1 MLMCVRILL
10 WMRSILFGT
19 MESQPLNSRGQAA
32 AIHSPAAHLFDDG
45 IGHRQSLPSKRLVL
59 LDHDAFPFSFRSMS
73 TRHVIIL
80 GGGFAG
86 LACAKGLSDERFKVT
101 LVDRWNHHLF
111 QPLLYQVA
119 TGGLAM
125 TEIAQ
130 PLRSILAKRKNV
142 TTIMSEVTRIELE
155 QRQVHLK
162 DRVLEYD
169 FLVIALGAKTGYFG
183 HQEWAAHTLGL
194 KSLDDAM
201 AIRRNV
207 LLAFER
213 AESST
218 DPAEIE
224 RLLTM
229 VVVGGGPTG
238 VEMAGSLAELAKVV
252 LKEDFRR
259 IDPTKARVHLIEAG
273 PKLLP
278 MFPGDLPEYTRER
291 LEHMGVQVHLNC
303 PVKDVGAGY
312 VLAGDQRIETELVV
326 WGAGVEASEVTR
338 TLAGIPLDR
347 GGRIEVRPDL
357 SLPGHPEVFAA
368 GDIVSLTDK
377 NGVRV
382 PGVSPAA
389 IQMGQF
395 IAEEI
400 QNEPLGDSRPAFGYW
415 DKGSMATIG
424 RSAAVVSVAGMKMR
438 GRFAWLTWLFVHL
451 LFLMGMRNR
460 ASVFLHWMW
469 SYFTWQRGARV
480 IQSPK

>member
-1 MLMCVRILL
+1 M
-10 WMRSILFGT
+10 
-19 MESQPLNSRGQAA
+19 SQKH
-32 AIHSPAAHLFDDG
+32 I
-45 IGHRQSLPSKRLVL
+45 
-59 LDHDAFPFSFRSMS
+59 
-73 TRHVIIL
+73 IIL

-86 LACAKGLSDERFKVT
+86 LACAKGLDDERFRVT

-130 PLRSILAKRKNV
+130 PLRSILSERKNV
-142 TTIMSEVTRIELE
+142 TTIMNEVTRIDVEA
-155 QRQVHLK
+155 RQVHLK

-169 FLVIALGAKTGYFG
+169 FLVIAMGAKTSYFG
-183 HQEWAAHTLGL
+183 HPEWAPHTLGL

-201 AIRRNV
+201 AIRRKV
-207 LLAFER
+207 LLAFEK
-213 AESST
+213 AESSA

-238 VEMAGSLAELAKVV
+238 VEMAGSLAELANVV
-252 LKEDFRR
+252 LKDDFRR
-259 IDPTKARVHLIEAG
+259 IDPAQARVHLIEAG

-278 MFPGDLPEYTRER
+278 MFPGELPEYTRKR
-291 LEHMGVQVHLNC
+291 LERMGVTVHLNC
-303 PVKDVGAGY
+303 PVKDVGAGF
-312 VLAGDQRIETELVV
+312 VLAGDQRLETDLVV

-368 GDIVSLTDK
+368 GDIASLTDK
-377 NGVRV
+377 NGVKV
-382 PGVSPAA
+382 PGVCPAA

-395 IAEEI
+395 IAKTILE
-400 QNEPLGDSRPAFGYW
+400 EPLSDSRPAFGYW

-424 RSAAVVSVAGMKMR
+424 RSAAVVSFAGMQVK
-438 GRFAWLTWLFVHL
+438 GFIAWLMWLFVHL

-460 ASVFLHWMW
+460 ASVFLHWVW

-480 IQSPK
+480 VQSSS

>member
-1 MLMCVRILL
+1 
-10 WMRSILFGT
+10 
-19 MESQPLNSRGQAA
+19 
-32 AIHSPAAHLFDDG
+32 
-45 IGHRQSLPSKRLVL
+45 
-59 LDHDAFPFSFRSMS
+59 MS
-73 TRHVIIL
+73 EKHVIIL

-86 LACAKGLSDERFKVT
+86 LACAKGLDDERFRVT

-130 PLRSILAKRKNV
+130 PLRSILSEHKNV
-142 TTIMSEVTRIELE
+142 TTIMNEVTRIDVET
-155 QRQVHLK
+155 RQVHLK
-162 DRVLEYD
+162 DRVLDYD
-169 FLVIALGAKTGYFG
+169 FLVIAMGAKTSYFG
-183 HQEWAAHTLGL
+183 HPEWAPHTLGL

-201 AIRRNV
+201 AIRRKV
-207 LLAFER
+207 LLAFEK
-213 AESST
+213 AESSA

-238 VEMAGSLAELAKVV
+238 VEMAGSLAELANVV
-252 LKEDFRR
+252 LKDDFRR
-259 IDPTKARVHLIEAG
+259 IDPAQARVHLIEAG

-278 MFPGDLPEYTRER
+278 MFPGELPEYTRKR
-291 LEHMGVQVHLNC
+291 LERMGVTVHLNC
-303 PVKDVGAGY
+303 QVKDVGVGF
-312 VLAGDQRIETELVV
+312 VLAGDQRLETDLVV

-368 GDIVSLTDK
+368 GDIASLTDK
-377 NGVRV
+377 NGVKV
-382 PGVSPAA
+382 PGVCPAA

-395 IAEEI
+395 IAKTILE
-400 QNEPLGDSRPAFGYW
+400 EPLSDSRPAFGYW

-424 RSAAVVSVAGMKMR
+424 RSAAVVSFAGMQVK
-438 GRFAWLTWLFVHL
+438 GFIAWLMWLFVHL

-460 ASVFLHWMW
+460 ASVFLHWVW

-480 IQSPK
+480 VQSSS

>member
-1 MLMCVRILL
+1 
-10 WMRSILFGT
+10 
-19 MESQPLNSRGQAA
+19 
-32 AIHSPAAHLFDDG
+32 
-45 IGHRQSLPSKRLVL
+45 
-59 LDHDAFPFSFRSMS
+59 MS
-73 TRHVIIL
+73 EKHVIIL

-86 LACAKGLSDERFKVT
+86 LACAKGLDDERFRVT

-130 PLRSILAKRKNV
+130 PLRSILSEHKNV
-142 TTIMSEVTRIELE
+142 TTIMNEVTRIDVET
-155 QRQVHLK
+155 RQVHLK
-162 DRVLEYD
+162 DRVLDYD
-169 FLVIALGAKTGYFG
+169 FLVIAMGAKTSYFG
-183 HQEWAAHTLGL
+183 HPEWAPHTLGL

-201 AIRRNV
+201 AIRRKV
-207 LLAFER
+207 LLAFEK
-213 AESST
+213 AESSA
-218 DPAEIE
+218 DSAEIE

-238 VEMAGSLAELAKVV
+238 VEMAGSLAELANVV
-252 LKEDFRR
+252 LKDDFRR
-259 IDPTKARVHLIEAG
+259 IDPAQARVHLIEAG
-273 PKLLP
+273 SKLLP
-278 MFPGDLPEYTRER
+278 MFPGELPEYTRKR
-291 LEHMGVQVHLNC
+291 LERMGVTVHLNC
-303 PVKDVGAGY
+303 PVKDVGAGF
-312 VLAGDQRIETELVV
+312 VLAGEQRLETDLVV

-368 GDIVSLTDK
+368 GDIASLTDK
-377 NGVRV
+377 NGVKV
-382 PGVSPAA
+382 PGVCPAA

-395 IAEEI
+395 IAKTIVE
-400 QNEPLGDSRPAFGYW
+400 EPLSDSRPAFGYW

-424 RSAAVVSVAGMKMR
+424 RSAAVVSFAGMQVK
-438 GRFAWLTWLFVHL
+438 GFIAWLMWLFVHL

-460 ASVFLHWMW
+460 ASVFLHWVW

-480 IQSPK
+480 VQSSS

>member
-1 MLMCVRILL
+1 
-10 WMRSILFGT
+10 
-19 MESQPLNSRGQAA
+19 
-32 AIHSPAAHLFDDG
+32 
-45 IGHRQSLPSKRLVL
+45 
-59 LDHDAFPFSFRSMS
+59 MS
-73 TRHVIIL
+73 TKHVVIL

-86 LACAKGLSDERFKVT
+86 LACAKGLRDEQFSVT

-119 TGGLAM
+119 TAGLAM

-130 PLRSILAKRKNV
+130 PLRSILADHKNV
-142 TTIMSEVTRIELE
+142 TTLMDEVVRIDL
-155 QRQVHLK
+155 QAKQVHLK
-162 DRVLEYD
+162 GRVLGYD

-183 HQEWAAHTLGL
+183 HPEWAAHTLGL

-201 AIRRNV
+201 AIRKKV

-213 AESST
+213 AESSP
-218 DPAEIE
+218 DPAETQ

-229 VVVGGGPTG
+229 VVVGGGATG
-238 VEMAGSLAELAKVV
+238 VEMAGSLAELARVV
-252 LKEDFRR
+252 LKDDFRH
-259 IDPTKARVHLIEAG
+259 IDPAQAHVHLIEAG

-278 MFPGDLPEYTRER
+278 MFPGDLPEYTKAR
-291 LEHMGVQVHLNC
+291 LERIGVTVHLNC
-303 PVKDVGAGY
+303 AVKEVGAGF
-312 VLAGDQRIETELVV
+312 VLAGDQRFESDIVI

-338 TLAGIPLDR
+338 TLAGVPLDR

-368 GDIVSLTDK
+368 GDLASLTDK
-377 NGVRV
+377 NGARV
-382 PGVSPAA
+382 PGVCPAA

-395 IAEEI
+395 IAQTI
-400 QNEPLGDSRPAFGYW
+400 QTESVNETRPSFAYF

-424 RSAAVVSVAGMKMR
+424 RSAAVASFAGVQMR
-438 GRFAWLTWLFVHL
+438 GFLAWLMWLFVHL

-460 ASVFLHWMW
+460 ASVFLHWVW

-480 IQSPK
+480 IQSASNDER

>member
-1 MLMCVRILL
+1 
-10 WMRSILFGT
+10 
-19 MESQPLNSRGQAA
+19 
-32 AIHSPAAHLFDDG
+32 
-45 IGHRQSLPSKRLVL
+45 
-59 LDHDAFPFSFRSMS
+59 MS
-73 TRHVIIL
+73 EKHVIIL

-86 LACAKGLSDERFKVT
+86 LACAKGLDDERFRVT

-130 PLRSILAKRKNV
+130 PLRSILSEHKNV
-142 TTIMSEVTRIELE
+142 TTIMNEVTRIDVET
-155 QRQVHLK
+155 RQVHLK
-162 DRVLEYD
+162 DRVLDYD
-169 FLVIALGAKTGYFG
+169 FLVIAMGAKTSYFG
-183 HQEWAAHTLGL
+183 HPEWAPHTLGL

-201 AIRRNV
+201 AIRRKV
-207 LLAFER
+207 LLAFEK
-213 AESST
+213 AESSA
-218 DPAEIE
+218 DPAEVE

-238 VEMAGSLAELAKVV
+238 VEMAGSLAELANVV
-252 LKEDFRR
+252 LKDDFRR
-259 IDPTKARVHLIEAG
+259 IDPAQARVHLIEAG

-278 MFPGDLPEYTRER
+278 MFPGELPEYTRKR
-291 LEHMGVQVHLNC
+291 LERMGVTVHLNC
-303 PVKDVGAGY
+303 PVKDLGAGF
-312 VLAGDQRIETELVV
+312 VLAGDQRLETDLVV

-368 GDIVSLTDK
+368 GDIASLTDK
-377 NGVRV
+377 NGVKV
-382 PGVSPAA
+382 PGVCPAA

-395 IAEEI
+395 IAKMIVE
-400 QNEPLGDSRPAFGYW
+400 EPLSDSRPAFGYW

-424 RSAAVVSVAGMKMR
+424 RSAAVVSFAGMQVK
-438 GRFAWLTWLFVHL
+438 GFIAWLMWLFVHL

-460 ASVFLHWMW
+460 ASVFLHWVW

-480 IQSPK
+480 VQSSS

>member
-1 MLMCVRILL
+1 
-10 WMRSILFGT
+10 
-19 MESQPLNSRGQAA
+19 
-32 AIHSPAAHLFDDG
+32 
-45 IGHRQSLPSKRLVL
+45 
-59 LDHDAFPFSFRSMS
+59 MS
-73 TRHVIIL
+73 EKHVIIL

-86 LACAKGLSDERFKVT
+86 LACAKGLDDERFRVT

-130 PLRSILAKRKNV
+130 PLRSILSEHKNV
-142 TTIMSEVTRIELE
+142 TTIMNEVTRIDVET
-155 QRQVHLK
+155 RQVHLK
-162 DRVLEYD
+162 DRVLDYD
-169 FLVIALGAKTGYFG
+169 FLVIAMGAKTSYFG
-183 HQEWAAHTLGL
+183 HPEWAPHTLGL

-201 AIRRNV
+201 AIRRKV
-207 LLAFER
+207 LLAFEK
-213 AESST
+213 AESSA
-218 DPAEIE
+218 DPAEVE

-238 VEMAGSLAELAKVV
+238 VEMAGSLAELANVV
-252 LKEDFRR
+252 LKDDFRR
-259 IDPTKARVHLIEAG
+259 IDPAQARVHLIEAG

-278 MFPGDLPEYTRER
+278 MFPGELPEYTRKR
-291 LEHMGVQVHLNC
+291 LERMGVTVHLNC
-303 PVKDVGAGY
+303 PVKDLGAGF
-312 VLAGDQRIETELVV
+312 VLAGDQRLETDLVV

-368 GDIVSLTDK
+368 GDIASLTDK
-377 NGVRV
+377 NGVKV
-382 PGVSPAA
+382 PGVCPAA

-395 IAEEI
+395 IAKMIVE
-400 QNEPLGDSRPAFGYW
+400 EPLSDSRPAFGYW

-424 RSAAVVSVAGMKMR
+424 RSAAGVSFAGMQVK
-438 GRFAWLTWLFVHL
+438 GFIAWLMWLFVHL

-460 ASVFLHWMW
+460 ASVFLHWVW

-480 IQSPK
+480 VQSSS

>member
-1 MLMCVRILL
+1 M
-10 WMRSILFGT
+10 
-19 MESQPLNSRGQAA
+19 SQKH
-32 AIHSPAAHLFDDG
+32 I
-45 IGHRQSLPSKRLVL
+45 
-59 LDHDAFPFSFRSMS
+59 
-73 TRHVIIL
+73 IIL

-86 LACAKGLSDERFKVT
+86 LACAKGLDDERFRVT

-130 PLRSILAKRKNV
+130 PLRSILSEHKNV
-142 TTIMSEVTRIELE
+142 TTIMNEVTRIDVEA
-155 QRQVHLK
+155 RQVHLK

-169 FLVIALGAKTGYFG
+169 FLVIAMGAKTSYFG
-183 HQEWAAHTLGL
+183 HPEWAPHTLGL

-201 AIRRNV
+201 AIRRKV
-207 LLAFER
+207 LLAFEK
-213 AESST
+213 AESSA

-238 VEMAGSLAELAKVV
+238 VEMAGSLAELANVV
-252 LKEDFRR
+252 LKDDFRR
-259 IDPTKARVHLIEAG
+259 IDPAQARVHLIEAG

-278 MFPGDLPEYTRER
+278 MFPGELPEYTRKR
-291 LEHMGVQVHLNC
+291 LERMGVTVHLNC
-303 PVKDVGAGY
+303 PVKDVGAGF
-312 VLAGDQRIETELVV
+312 VLAGDQRLETDLVV

-368 GDIVSLTDK
+368 GDIASLTDK
-377 NGVRV
+377 NGVKV
-382 PGVSPAA
+382 PGVCPAA

-395 IAEEI
+395 IAKTILE
-400 QNEPLGDSRPAFGYW
+400 EPLSDSRPAFGYW

-424 RSAAVVSVAGMKMR
+424 RSAAVVSFAGMQVK
-438 GRFAWLTWLFVHL
+438 GFIAWLMWLFVHL

-460 ASVFLHWMW
+460 ASVFLHWVW

-480 IQSPK
+480 VQSSS